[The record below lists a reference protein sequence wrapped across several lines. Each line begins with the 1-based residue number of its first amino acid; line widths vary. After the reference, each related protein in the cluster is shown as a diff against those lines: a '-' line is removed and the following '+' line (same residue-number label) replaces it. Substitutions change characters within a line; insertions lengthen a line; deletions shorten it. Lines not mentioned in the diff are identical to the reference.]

1 MENEGQCLTERDL
14 KGRDNFR
21 PIFHGFGEKDTK
33 LAEGILEGGDPL
45 VAPVL
50 VDNAPPKG
58 MLQVQP
64 A

>member
-1 MENEGQCLTERDL
+1 MREIE
-14 KGRDNFR
+14 KGGTTFV
-21 PIFHGFGEKDTK
+21 PFFPGFGKKDTK
-33 LAEGILEGGDPL
+33 LELAEGMERRLEGGDPP